1 MRSSLK
7 SFFRISQ
14 DETVVAALKASAARL
29 FVAFSN
35 QYLAKLKDRYVNKK
49 LKDYRLS
56 SDKQV
61 LFIYS
66 YLAYDHPM
74 KQRPQHIADSVS
86 SLGYTVIYITPQQA
100 RVDFVFGIKQ
110 INKSLYVSDCL
121 KALLK
126 HFRQSYTL
134 IYSIDLRLSW
144 EFYDMLLQNNT
155 TVIYDYMDL
164 LDEEHFLKTLSDPQ
178 KFLDL
183 QEHILKSP
191 DSIVLASS
199 DLIFNKSK
207 EHRKI
212 AHLIPNA
219 CNPNDFITNR
229 SFEDINAKMKDIIQ
243 LNKAIIGFV
252 GALACWI
259 DYDLIEKI
267 AYQNQNL
274 SFVFIGPNLD
284 GSSEYLK
291 NKNLPNLFFLGTVG
305 FAKLKHYTA
314 WFDASLV
321 PFRVVELTNAVS
333 PVKLFEYMAIGKP
346 IIATKTEEI
355 KKYKS
360 VLLIDDAEDFSEKI
374 SSYLD
379 KKHDKN
385 YQKLVTKELSE
396 NTWNNRA
403 KKILDI
409 LNKHDRKK

>member
-1 MRSSLK
+1 M
-7 SFFRISQ
+7 
-14 DETVVAALKASAARL
+14 
-29 FVAFSN
+29 
-35 QYLAKLKDRYVNKK
+35 
-49 LKDYRLS
+49 
-56 SDKQV
+56 
-61 LFIYS
+61 
-66 YLAYDHPM
+66 
-74 KQRPQHIADSVS
+74 
-86 SLGYTVIYITPQQA
+86 
-100 RVDFVFGIKQ
+100 
-110 INKSLYVSDCL
+110 
-121 KALLK
+121 
-126 HFRQSYTL
+126 
-134 IYSIDLRLSW
+134 
-144 EFYDMLLQNNT
+144 
-155 TVIYDYMDL
+155 
-164 LDEEHFLKTLSDPQ
+164 
-178 KFLDL
+178 
-183 QEHILKSP
+183 
-191 DSIVLASS
+191 
-199 DLIFNKSK
+199 
-207 EHRKI
+207 
-212 AHLIPNA
+212 
-219 CNPNDFITNR
+219 
-229 SFEDINAKMKDIIQ
+229 
-243 LNKAIIGFV
+243 
-252 GALACWI
+252 
-259 DYDLIEKI
+259 
-267 AYQNQNL
+267 
-274 SFVFIGPNLD
+274 FIGPNLD